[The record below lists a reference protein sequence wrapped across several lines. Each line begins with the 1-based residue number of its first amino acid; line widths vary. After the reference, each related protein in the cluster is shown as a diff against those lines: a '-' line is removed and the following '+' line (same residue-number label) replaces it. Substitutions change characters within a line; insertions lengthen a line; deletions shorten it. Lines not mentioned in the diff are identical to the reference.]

1 MKTLPMPK
9 DSQQF
14 CLAVLELVFDLGRQ
28 GDWYSDMINTVEADG
43 GVNPERIARELL
55 SNVGGVSSV
64 VADVE
69 QAYEMHNA

>member
-28 GDWYSDMINTVEADG
+28 GDWYGDMINTVEADG